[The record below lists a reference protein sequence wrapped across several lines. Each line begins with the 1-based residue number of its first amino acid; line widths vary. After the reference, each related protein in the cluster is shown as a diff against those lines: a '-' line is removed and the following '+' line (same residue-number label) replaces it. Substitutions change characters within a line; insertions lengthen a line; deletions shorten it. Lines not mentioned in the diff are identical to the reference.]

1 MAIETF
7 YRDSWVEINL
17 DAIAHNIKQIRN
29 HIPDN
34 KKIYAVV
41 KANAYGHGDVQV
53 AKKALEA
60 GANALAVSLLDEALR
75 LRDQGITAPILV
87 MGWIRSQDAP
97 IAAANDISVTFF
109 QKEWLQEV
117 KHQDLPR
124 PLKLHL
130 KWDSGMGRVGI
141 RHHEELTE
149 LLTELDD
156 ERFSLEGVFTHF
168 ATADEADFAYF
179 EQQRSS
185 YNDMRT
191 LLKEKWQQPVVFHSS
206 NSATSLRFPEQEED
220 MLRFGISLYG
230 LYPSPV
236 VKEERPIELEPAF
249 SLHSRLVHVKEVKKG
264 DCISYGATYCAE
276 EDEWIGTVPLGY
288 ADGWIRQ
295 LQGMDVLIDGK
306 RMPIVGRICMDQFM
320 VKLDRPYE
328 VGEKVTLIG
337 RQKNEEIS
345 MDEIAAYLH
354 TINYEI
360 PCIISARVPRIYYE
374 NGQLI
379 EVKNSVTS

>member
-29 HIPDN
+29 HIPDD
-34 KKIYAVV
+34 KQIYAVV

-53 AKKALEA
+53 AKKAMEA
-60 GANALAVSLLDEALR
+60 GADALAVSLLDEALR
-75 LRDQGITAPILV
+75 LRNQGITAPILV

-97 IAAANDISVTFF
+97 IAAANNISVTFF

-117 KHQDLPR
+117 KHLDLPR

-141 RHHEELTE
+141 RHHEELAE

-156 ERFSLEGVFTHF
+156 DRILLEGVFTHF

-179 EQQRSS
+179 ERQRRS
-185 YNDMRT
+185 YDDMRT
-191 LLKEKWQQPVVFHSS
+191 LLKEKWQQPVAFHSS

-236 VKEERPIELEPAF
+236 VKEEHPVDLQPAF

-320 VKLDRPYE
+320 VKLDHPYQ

-337 RQKNEEIS
+337 KQGKEEIP

-360 PCIISARVPRIYYE
+360 PCIISSRVPRIYYE

-379 EVKNSVTS
+379 EVKNPVTS